1 MLEPNQNRSAAR
13 EGTSPSRK
21 GAQANAQNHKQ
32 TTFQL
37 GGNDNQNDS
46 GTGSKKRTRE
56 EMMNPG
62 GSNGAPGMINSSIFN
77 MQGGLGIGNS
87 GSEGQAIEKMIMAL
101 REKVLN
107 GETLN
112 HFKREI
118 A

>member
-1 MLEPNQNRSAAR
+1 
-13 EGTSPSRK
+13 
-21 GAQANAQNHKQ
+21 
-32 TTFQL
+32 
-37 GGNDNQNDS
+37 
-46 GTGSKKRTRE
+46 
-56 EMMNPG
+56 MMNPG
-62 GSNGAPGMINSSIFN
+62 SSNGAPGMINSSIFN